1 MPASLSTAHLTFHRL
16 SPLRTPPKVK
26 WNPINGNWLLSASR
40 DHTIRLFDI
49 RSMKEPVSLQGHRKD
64 VFSLAWHPTHE
75 RLFAS
80 GSFDGE
86 LAFWLVGNND
96 PQVQDPPHQQQPA
109 H

>member
-1 MPASLSTAHLTFHRL
+1 MPSRVSDV
-16 SPLRTPPKVK
+16 PQVK

-49 RSMKEPVSLQGHRKD
+49 RSMKEPLSLQGHRKD

-96 PQVQDPPHQQQPA
+96 PQVACASVDGSFQRM
-109 H
+109 